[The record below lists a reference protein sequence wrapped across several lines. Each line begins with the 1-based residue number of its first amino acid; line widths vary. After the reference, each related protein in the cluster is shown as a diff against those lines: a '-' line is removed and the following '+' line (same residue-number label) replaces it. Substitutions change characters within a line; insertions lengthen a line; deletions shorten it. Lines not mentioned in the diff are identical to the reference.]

1 MHSLKS
7 KITVL
12 TICITMFAVIV
23 VTALSVL
30 FIIRSEEREA
40 DQILLLM
47 CETGQRNLDYYFNSV
62 EKSIGKVASF
72 ANSDLE
78 GKGEEDLEGHVER
91 VRKYF
96 DIVAHRTN
104 GVLTYYYRIDPE
116 FSESEKGFW
125 YTNLDGDEF
134 TEHEVTDI
142 SKYDTSDTSKL
153 VWFTVPKAT
162 GEGIWLPP
170 YITDNLD
177 ARVISYNIPVYQR
190 GKFAGVVGIEIDYST
205 MAEQVES
212 IRLYNNGYAFLT
224 DADGDLVFHPY
235 IDVATLTDETRPE
248 MPEGL
253 LSESTFERYKYDGVE
268 KEAAWL
274 PLSNGM
280 RLTVSAPVKEI
291 DGEWSRLIREILFV
305 SVLVL
310 VVCIFITRLFTESIT
325 RPLQKLTA
333 AAEQADKGNYDF
345 ELDYRGDD
353 EVGRLTSTFKQLTGH
368 VKEHITDLNRKVF
381 VDALTSVRNK
391 GAFSAYIEELQKQI
405 DDPADEP
412 DFAVCVFDCDDL
424 KTINDQFGHEKG
436 DIYLKTASRLICRV
450 FQHSPVFR
458 IGGDEFSVV
467 LQNEDFS
474 NREELVESFEKESRY
489 INDSASNAWEEV
501 HVTLGMSVYDAKKD
515 REVIDTVRRADREM
529 YEHKRDKKLARD
541 TEG

>member
-7 KITVL
+7 RITLL
-12 TICITMFAVIV
+12 TVCVTMLAVIV
-23 VTALSVL
+23 VTTLSVL

-62 EKSIGKVASF
+62 EQSIGKVSSF
-72 ANSDLE
+72 ANKDIAATEDGDLQ
-78 GKGEEDLEGHVER
+78 GHVDR
-91 VRKYF
+91 VRDYF
-96 DIVAHRTN
+96 DVVAHRTN

-116 FSESEKGFW
+116 YSTSAEGFW
-125 YTNLDGDEF
+125 YTNLVGDEF

-162 GEGIWLPP
+162 GEGKWLPP

-177 ARVISYNIPVYQR
+177 VRVISYNVPIYQR
-190 GKFAGVVGIEIDYST
+190 GKFVGVIGIEIDYTT

-212 IRLYNNGYAFLT
+212 IRLYNNGYAFIS
-224 DADGDLVFHPY
+224 DENGDLVFHPH
-235 IDVATLTDETRPE
+235 IDVATLTDETKPE
-248 MPEGL
+248 MPEGIL
-253 LSESTFERYKYDGVE
+253 GDSTFVRYKYDGVE
-268 KEAAWL
+268 KAAAWL

-280 RLTVSAPVKEI
+280 RLTVAAPVNEI
-291 DGEWSRLIREILFV
+291 DGEWRKLIREILFV

-310 VVCIFITRLFTESIT
+310 VACAFITGLYTERIT
-325 RPLQKLTA
+325 RPLQRLTA
-333 AAEQADKGNYDF
+333 AAEQADRGNYDF
-345 ELDYRGDD
+345 ELDYSGDD
-353 EVGRLTSTFKQLTGH
+353 EVGRLTSIFKQLTGH
-368 VKEHITDLNRKVF
+368 VKEHITDLNKKVF

-391 GAFSAYIEELQKQI
+391 GAFSAYLEELQRRL
-405 DDPADEP
+405 DDPDDRP

-424 KTINDQFGHEKG
+424 KTINDSYGHDKG

-458 IGGDEFSVV
+458 IGGDEFSVI

-474 NREELVESFEKESRY
+474 NREWLTDFFERERAQ
-489 INDSASNAWEEV
+489 INEEASNPWEEV
-501 HVTLGMSVYDAKKD
+501 HITLGMSVYDGDTD
-515 REVIDTVRRADREM
+515 RAVIDAVRRADKDM
-529 YEHKRDKKLARD
+529 YEHKRNKKMAR
-541 TEG
+541 G